1 MDKYISRSEI
11 FMNSSSSHRKVVLVT
26 GASSGI
32 GEASARHLAA
42 AGHHVVLGARRV
54 DRLIQLVSELTE
66 AGHDAEYAQL
76 DVTDFESV
84 KAFVD
89 GALTRHGRVDVLVN
103 NAGVMP
109 LALMQDLRVDE
120 WNQMIDVNLR
130 GVLHGI
136 AAVLPG
142 MRERQSGHIINVAST
157 AAHRTDPTGVV
168 YCATKFA
175 VRAVSDGLR
184 QETTDL
190 RVTVVCPG
198 LTHTELIH
206 SGGDEQVQGAV
217 RAALDAVGISPS
229 AIAEAIGYA
238 VAQPASVNVNEII
251 VQGTAQV

>member
-1 MDKYISRSEI
+1 ML
-11 FMNSSSSHRKVVLVT
+11 NPSSSNRKVVLVT

-32 GEASARHLAA
+32 GEATARHLAA

-54 DRLIQLVSELTE
+54 DRLESLVADLTA
-66 AGHDAEYAQL
+66 AGHHAECAQL
-76 DVTDFESV
+76 DVTDLESV
-84 KAFVD
+84 KAFVN

-109 LALMQDLRVDE
+109 LGLMEDLRVDE

-142 MRERQSGHIINVAST
+142 MRERRSGHIVNVAST
-157 AAHRTDPTGVV
+157 AAYRVDPTGVV

-184 QETTDL
+184 QESTDL
-190 RVTVVCPG
+190 RVTVVSPG
-198 LTHTELIH
+198 LTHTELTH
-206 SGGDEQVQGAV
+206 SGGDDQLQGAV
-217 RAALDAVGISPS
+217 RTALEAVGIDAS

-238 VAQPASVNVNEII
+238 IAQPANVNVDEII
-251 VQGTAQV
+251 VQGTQA

>member
-1 MDKYISRSEI
+1 VSHPVP
-11 FMNSSSSHRKVVLVT
+11 SSHRKIVLVT

-32 GEASARHLAA
+32 GEATARHLAA
-42 AGHHVVLGARRV
+42 VGHHVVLGARRL
-54 DRLIQLVSELTE
+54 DRLNQLVTELNE
-66 AGHDAEYAQL
+66 AGQRAECAQL
-76 DVTDFESV
+76 DVTDLASV

-89 GALTRHGRVDVLVN
+89 GALARHGRVDVLVN

-109 LALMQDLRVDE
+109 LGLMEDLRVDE

-136 AAVLPG
+136 AAVLPT
-142 MRERQSGHIINVAST
+142 MRERRSGHILNVAST
-157 AAHRTDPTGVV
+157 AAHRVDPTGVV

-190 RVTVVCPG
+190 RVTVVSPG
-198 LTHTELIH
+198 LTHTELTH
-206 SGGDEQVQGAV
+206 SGGDAQAQGAV
-217 RAALDAVGISPS
+217 RGALEAVGIDAS

-238 VAQPASVNVNEII
+238 IAQPANVNVNEVI